1 MVYYAMAFAIV
12 ALIVGPVGFGF
23 AGIVAA
29 VAKALFYTF
38 VATLA
43 ISLLAPRRQRI
54 QL

>member
-1 MVYYAMAFAIV
+1 MAYYALAFVIV
-12 ALIVGPVGFGF
+12 ALIAGLVGFGF

-38 VATLA
+38 SATLVL
-43 ISLLAPRRQRI
+43 SLLAPRRQRI